1 MTSSSGGTP
10 SSWGT
15 SRPTERRRPTWAL
28 LLALFAVTSSCSDDG
43 PALTDGGLDLQGWI
57 DGDIAD
63 LLPLDDAAALPDRCD
78 PSTALTAR
86 VDPAR
91 MLKDLQFLVG
101 LGERWSHASQMK
113 AAAYL
118 KAELAKL
125 PGFQVK
131 EHSYSY
137 QGQTYVNLEATLP
150 GSDLAD
156 QMILSGAHYDS
167 TSESP
172 TTSAPGADDNASGAA
187 MVLGAA
193 RVLAGCQP
201 RRTIRLLL
209 FSNEEK
215 GVIGSTAYV
224 QSIKASLPKEKLIGF
239 INVDMVGFG
248 PDNDDLELVTRP
260 AYKTFVDQMGAAV
273 EQWTTLEVRK
283 IVGNCI

>member
-1 MTSSSGGTP
+1 M
-10 SSWGT
+10 
-15 SRPTERRRPTWAL
+15 SRPTETCRPIWAL
-28 LLALFAVTSSCSDDG
+28 LLALSLVAASCSDDG
-43 PALTDGGLDLQGWI
+43 SAPNDSGQDLPGWL
-57 DGDIAD
+57 DGDVAD
-63 LLPLDDAAALPDRCD
+63 LLSWDGAAGPGRCD
-78 PSTALTAR
+78 PSTALTAK

-91 MLKDLQFLVG
+91 MLEDLQFLVG
-101 LGERWSHASQMK
+101 LGERWSQASQMK

-125 PGFQVK
+125 PGLQVK

-137 QGQTYVNLEATLP
+137 QGKTYVNLEATLP

-156 QMILSGAHYDS
+156 QMIMTGAHYDS

-172 TTSAPGADDNASGAA
+172 TTSAPGADDNASGVA
-187 MVLGAA
+187 MVMGAA

-201 RRTIRLLL
+201 QRTIRFVF

-224 QSIKASLPKEKLIGF
+224 QSIKATLPKEKLVGF

-248 PDNDDLELVTRP
+248 PDTDDLDLVTRP
-260 AYKTFVDQMGAAV
+260 AYKTFVDQMGSAV
-273 EQWTTLEVRK
+273 EQWTTVKVKK
-283 IVGNCI
+283 IVGDCI